1 MMNGVLADIKYNER
15 EKEFYNYLFNSTK
28 NQASNF
34 VEGLDF
40 ANLMRKTNLSKV
52 SIMHAIL

>member
-1 MMNGVLADIKYNER
+1 MNGVVADIKYNEK
-15 EKEFYNYLFNSTK
+15 EKEFFNYLFNSTK
-28 NQASNF
+28 NQTSNF

-52 SIMHAIL
+52 IIIHAIL